1 MGRWDITVKI
11 IMKKILSLMIS
22 ASIAGCIYAQ
32 IEEFDAAS
40 FSQHDNKQTTIS
52 AVFNLQQYPIE
63 LRNGNDRTQRPFYLK
78 GHRLYCTNT
87 VGQVHNAP
95 LIALTFKDGK
105 TAGIS
110 RVRKGEYYDVVDILC
125 STEEKMNL
133 LSKLNSTKAFVGDT
147 VVYSAGNKEK
157 QYIFKQ
163 KDVKPLTD
171 QFERF
176 NKSSRAVVYVLK
188 DSYGKLFYVWF
199 AEVWEIAAIDSKSYS
214 IYGSYVSIEDFI
226 SVSTYNYL
234 KVTFEGKEIVKSA
247 YYDNQNPFD
256 SRANDHFVFNAEKI
270 LLKDG
275 AISITL
281 YNKKNDTREVE
292 PLLSYTW
299 QKLGYVYKQKG
310 NDSLQMLC
318 TEKDCFVLRTE
329 ADSIITK
336 WEQDAQK
343 AERERIAKDERK
355 KQELIQKYGEKYAN
369 DIMAG
374 NATIGMT
381 KEMCKQAIGSPD
393 NITTSN
399 NSLGTIEVWEY
410 SRYHRYYP
418 SLYPI
423 IVVTF
428 TNSKVSSVNKYE
440 NAVPF

>member
-1 MGRWDITVKI
+1 
-11 IMKKILSLMIS
+11 MIS
-22 ASIAGCIYAQ
+22 ASIVGCIYAQ

-40 FSQHDNKQTTIS
+40 FSQHDNKQATIA
-52 AVFNLQQYPIE
+52 AVFNRQQYPIE

-188 DSYGKLFYVWF
+188 DSKGKLFYVWF
-199 AEVWEIAAIDSKSYS
+199 AEVWEIAAVDSKSYS
-214 IYGSYVSIEDFI
+214 VYGSYVSIEDFI

-234 KVTFEGKEIVKSA
+234 KATFEGKEIVESA

-256 SRANDHFVFNAEKI
+256 SRTNDHFAYNAEKV

-281 YNKKNDTREVE
+281 YNKKNDTRKVE
-292 PLLSYTW
+292 PIINYNW
-299 QKLGYVYKQKG
+299 QKLGYDYDPKG
-310 NDSLQMLC
+310 KDSLRMLC

-329 ADSIITK
+329 ADSIIAK

-343 AERERIAKDERK
+343 AEREKIAKDERK
-355 KQELIQKYGEKYAN
+355 KQELIKKYGEKYAN

-374 NATIGMT
+374 KVTIGMT

-393 NITTSN
+393 DITTST
-399 NSLGTIEVWEY
+399 NSIGTIEVWEY
-410 SRYHRYYP
+410 TRYHRYYP

-423 IVVTF
+423 VVVTF
-428 TNSKVSSVNKYE
+428 INNKVSSVNEYE
-440 NAVPF
+440 NTVPF